1 MVLFLHITLALSLQA
16 IAVLIALILVPILPY
31 PTLSYQVLREERGD
45 SEVEYLDKLRLME
58 EKHQNEMQDAEATF
72 QLKIMQLV
80 DGYQE
85 LIRMRDAQI
94 ERLEDQRRI
103 LVLSHERYVEEVT
116 KDFEQRLEDDRRAR
130 IRQEEAKTECS
141 RELTEMEQQLEVQAR
156 SYLHYTRT

>member
-1 MVLFLHITLALSLQA
+1 
-16 IAVLIALILVPILPY
+16 
-31 PTLSYQVLREERGD
+31 
-45 SEVEYLDKLRLME
+45 ME

-130 IRQEEAKTECS
+130 IRQEETKAECS
-141 RELTEMEQQLEVQAR
+141 RELSEMEQQLEVHPILALPCSSR
-156 SYLHYTRT
+156 PNLILT